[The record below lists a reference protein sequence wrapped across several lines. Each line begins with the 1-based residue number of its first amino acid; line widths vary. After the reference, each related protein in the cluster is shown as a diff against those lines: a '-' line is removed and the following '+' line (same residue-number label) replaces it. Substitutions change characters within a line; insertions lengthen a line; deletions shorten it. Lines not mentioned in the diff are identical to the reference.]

1 MGFYRKEVKLEE
13 VVRFWF
19 LYHFNKGNVVWV
31 LRDNRLSGRDE
42 DICGG
47 EANAR

>member
-13 VVRFWF
+13 VVRFGF
-19 LYHFNKGNVVWV
+19 LCHFNKGSVLA

-42 DICGG
+42 DLCGG
-47 EANAR
+47 KANAR